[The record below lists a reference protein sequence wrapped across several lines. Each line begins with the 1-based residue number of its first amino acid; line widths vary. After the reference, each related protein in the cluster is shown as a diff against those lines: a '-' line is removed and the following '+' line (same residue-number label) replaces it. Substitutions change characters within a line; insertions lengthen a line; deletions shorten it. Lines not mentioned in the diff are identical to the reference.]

1 MVVRCTAMF
10 VANYILT
17 VESNSESENDDSLME
32 DDSDDSNEVNDA

>member
-1 MVVRCTAMF
+1 MVQCTTML

-32 DDSDDSNEVNDA
+32 DDSDDSNVVNDA

>member
-1 MVVRCTAMF
+1 MVVLCTATL

-32 DDSDDSNEVNDA
+32 DDSDDSNEVSDA